1 MPILK
6 INTTYINSGTMMTL
20 GDIIA
25 QTTIDKRKITQ
36 LDLKRTVRFTVL
48 GAFVVVSFE
57 KLCF

>member
-1 MPILK
+1 
-6 INTTYINSGTMMTL
+6 MMTL